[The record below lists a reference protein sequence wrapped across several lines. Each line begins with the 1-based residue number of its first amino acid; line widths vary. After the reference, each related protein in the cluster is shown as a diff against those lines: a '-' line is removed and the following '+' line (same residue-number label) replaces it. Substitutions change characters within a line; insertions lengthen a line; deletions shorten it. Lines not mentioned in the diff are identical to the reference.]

1 MSTFSADWLTLREP
15 YDLRARNPAVLDEIA
30 AAFADHHSLAI
41 VDLAC
46 GTGATLRA
54 LAPRLSARQSWRLF
68 DNDLGLLARAS
79 VTPGPDRAQAT
90 VIPLDLNLDLE
101 HALEGLVDLVTSSAL
116 LDLVSAEWLER
127 LAVET
132 AVRSLP
138 IYAALSYDGRIV
150 FNPHDA
156 ADTEIVAAVNTHQRR
171 DKGFGPALG
180 PDAAKTAIARFE
192 SLGYAVVQGAA
203 DWILGPDDRDIQLEM
218 CAGWA
223 AAARETGALPLA
235 AVAGWL
241 ARRRNA
247 IAAGRSS
254 IQVGHVDIFA
264 QPTGRR

>member
-1 MSTFSADWLTLREP
+1 MSGFSADWLTLREP

-30 AAFADHHSLAI
+30 AAFAGQPAIAI

-46 GTGATLRA
+46 GTGATVRA
-54 LAPRLSARQSWRLF
+54 LAPRLAARQSWRLF

-79 VTPGPDRAQAT
+79 VTPGPDRAHVT

-101 HALEGLVDLVTSSAL
+101 HALEGLIDLVTTSAL

-138 IYAALSYDGRIV
+138 IYAALNYDGRIA
-150 FNPHDA
+150 FNPPDA
-156 ADTEIVAAVNTHQRR
+156 TDTEVVAAVNTHQRR

-192 SLGYAVVQGAA
+192 SLGYTVAQGSA
-203 DWILGPDDRDIQLEM
+203 DWIFGPDDRDMQFEV

-223 AAARETGALPLA
+223 GAARETGALSLA
-235 AVAGWL
+235 AIASWL
-241 ARRRNA
+241 TRRRDA

-254 IQVGHVDIFA
+254 IQVGHVDLFA
-264 QPTGRR
+264 RPNASR